1 MGTETNPRPA
11 GADKSPSAGGV
22 ENGTRI
28 RRNAGIGLIA
38 AGVITVFLTAYLMWV
53 KAAYPADPLRHA
65 QRIRPYWMFSG
76 LVVMLAC
83 NMFLAGVYL
92 LQLSRESGGRMGKTR
107 VLAPVLY
114 LTGSVN
120 IGLLAAFLEI
130 TRFQPAFLLKLFIC
144 LPTVILGMFAGPMAS
159 FISSNSPIAYTV
171 IILFYVIFYLCFFYP
186 LYKRKY
192 AFMGILGAIILGIGF
207 LIFIVVMSLHSME

>member
-1 MGTETNPRPA
+1 MGTETNPHPA
-11 GADKSPSAGGV
+11 GVDMPLSAGGV
-22 ENGTRI
+22 ENGVQI

-92 LQLSRESGGRMGKTR
+92 LQLSRDSGGRMGKTR

-130 TRFQPAFLLKLFIC
+130 TRFKPAFLLKLFIC
-144 LPTVILGMFAGPMAS
+144 LPTVILGTFKGPMAS
-159 FISSNSPIAYTV
+159 FISSNSPVAYTV

-186 LYKRKY
+186 LYKRRY
-192 AFMGILGAIILGIGF
+192 AAIGIFCAIILGMG
-207 LIFIVVMSLHSME
+207 LLLLVVFMILHSME